1 MDVHKGL
8 LLLDDVGGVRIG
20 GRVIDHLHSAI
31 GQGQP
36 VADAGGGGNDVQVK
50 LPLQTL
56 GDDLHVEQA
65 QEAAAEAEAQ
75 SRAGLQLKGQGSVVE
90 LQLFQGVFQVGVLGT
105 VGGVDAAEDHGFD
118 LTVAGQGLRG
128 GVVGQG
134 DGIAHAGV
142 LHRLDAGGQVADLA
156 GLQLAAG
163 GQAGGT
169 HVAHLH
175 QRELGP
181 GGHQAD
187 GVAGLDGALKHADI
201 NDDALVA
208 VVDAVKDQGLEGS
221 VRVTG
226 GGGDVADHPLQHL
239 IDVEAGLGGDAGSVQ
254 AGQADDVLHLLG
266 HLVRVGRGQ
275 VDLVQDGHQLQVMLQ
290 RHISVGQCLGLHA
303 LGGVHHQDGTL
314 AGGQAAAHLVG
325 KVHMARGVDEVELVG
340 LAVLGGVV
348 HGHGAGLDGDAA
360 LPLDVHVVQDLVFHG
375 ALVHAL
381 GQLQNTVREG
391 GFAVVDVCNDAE
403 IADVVSCHWFLQ
415 TRDLVVENPVFH
427 GHDLA
432 VL

>member
-1 MDVHKGL
+1 
-8 LLLDDVGGVRIG
+8 
-20 GRVIDHLHSAI
+20 
-31 GQGQP
+31 
-36 VADAGGGGNDVQVK
+36 
-50 LPLQTL
+50 
-56 GDDLHVEQA
+56 
-65 QEAAAEAEAQ
+65 
-75 SRAGLQLKGQGSVVE
+75 
-90 LQLFQGVFQVGVLGT
+90 
-105 VGGVDAAEDHGFD
+105 
-118 LTVAGQGLRG
+118 
-128 GVVGQG
+128 
-134 DGIAHAGV
+134 
-142 LHRLDAGGQVADLA
+142 
-156 GLQLAAG
+156 
-163 GQAGGT
+163 
-169 HVAHLH
+169 
-175 QRELGP
+175 
-181 GGHQAD
+181 
-187 GVAGLDGALKHADI
+187 
-201 NDDALVA
+201 
-208 VVDAVKDQGLEGS
+208 
-221 VRVTG
+221 
-226 GGGDVADHPLQHL
+226 
-239 IDVEAGLGGDAGSVQ
+239 
-254 AGQADDVLHLLG
+254 
-266 HLVRVGRGQ
+266 
-275 VDLVQDGHQLQVMLQ
+275 MLQ